1 MFAVNDILQ
10 LTPAGVEKFKAKF
23 DADDEFFVS
32 RVIDESTEYAQYFV
46 ITNLTQMKSKVEPQ
60 KPLAL
65 TMNHAHRLF
74 KQSLDDDG
82 CGLFHMHDERSCI
95 SDEKLSIECP
105 KWLEKREAS
114 WSVIEQLQSDEQ
126 ILKYLQGMLA
136 HQITEHAADL
146 NVNEKAI
153 RRALNR
159 YISNGCRKNALL
171 PIAYSNVGNGKRVYK
186 TKPGAKGRLLP
197 ALRTRMIEPSDIVK
211 VQRLAARNCVDK
223 KDGKFCLK
231 HLHILFL
238 KEHCSNQ
245 VVVERGGETHFELA
259 VDESKKINYQQFKRL
274 FNKAFDPQ
282 QQQVLKIGKSA
293 YENNRK
299 DMTGSA
305 FEGATRAGQ
314 LCESDSTE
322 LPLYV
327 AYPLNKEKT
336 EAAGKPTLCIVVC
349 VRTQMVMGYSLG
361 FSSPK
366 WISVAEALVNC
377 AQNKQEYA
385 KQYNVHIDDEHW
397 PSQHLPLSIRLDNGG
412 ENTPKQFTVVL
423 KEDLGIAIAD
433 YCPPAKGAGKGTVE
447 HLIDII
453 QSFLANIPG
462 AVEKGRDAGIQH
474 PSQRAVL
481 LIEDVHRLIIRAICI
496 HNTLNFR
503 ERLLT
508 VEMAMN
514 EVIPA
519 PSAMWTHLVNDEL
532 IGRFRMSQKQLP
544 KLVYALMPKLTAT
557 VHRNAISLKGL
568 GYYSDWAEKQ
578 GWFAKATGARFKID
592 VISLGG
598 TVDTIYFKDEA
609 GELQPLSLKK
619 EYEMYEGMTELQAE
633 YQLNQIKENRKEL
646 DHKKENA
653 LVNFEHE
660 VEQAV
665 EHRLSNDFKDAP
677 PNTQKTIQGGI
688 AVRKAIMIEGEQQ
701 LKAEKLANLIQVSS
715 VSKVANELLDNEDD
729 DDYEGVY

>member
-10 LTPAGVEKFKAKF
+10 LTPMGVEKFKAQF
-23 DADDEFFVS
+23 GAGDEFFVS
-32 RVIDESTEYAQYFV
+32 KVINESTEYAQYFV

-65 TMNHAHRLF
+65 STNHAHTLF
-74 KQSLDDDG
+74 KQLLDDDG
-82 CGLFHMHDERSCI
+82 CGLFYLHDERSRV
-95 SDEKLSIECP
+95 SDEQ
-105 KWLEKREAS
+105 LEVESPNWIKKREAS
-114 WSVIEQLQSDEQ
+114 WSVIEQFQSDEQ

-136 HQITEHAADL
+136 RQITQHAADL

-171 PIAYSNVGNGKRVYK
+171 PIAYANVGNSKRVYK
-186 TKPGAKGRLLP
+186 TKPGPKGSLLP
-197 ALRTRMIEPSDIVK
+197 TLRTRMIEPSDIVK
-211 VQRLAARNCVDK
+211 VQRLALRNCVDK

-231 HLHILFL
+231 RLHILFL
-238 KEHCSNQ
+238 KEYCSDEI
-245 VVVERGGETHFELA
+245 VVEIAGETHFELA

-299 DMTGSA
+299 DMTGCA

-327 AYPLNKEKT
+327 AYPLNKNKI

-349 VRTQMVMGYSLG
+349 VKTQKVMGYSLG

-377 AQNKQEYA
+377 VQNKKEYA
-385 KQYNVHIDDEHW
+385 KQYNVHIDDDDW
-397 PSQHLPLSIRLDNGG
+397 SCQHLPLSIRLDNGG
-412 ENTPKQFTVVL
+412 ENTPKQFSTVL
-423 KEDLGIAIAD
+423 EEDLGLSIVD
-433 YCPPAKGAGKGTVE
+433 YCPPANGAGKGTVE
-447 HLIDII
+447 HILHII
-453 QSFLANIPG
+453 QGFLSNITG
-462 AVEKGRDAGIQH
+462 SVEKKRDAGIQH
-474 PSQRAVL
+474 ASQRAVL

-496 HNTLNFR
+496 HNTMNSR

-508 VEMAMN
+508 TEMAMSD
-514 EVIPA
+514 VIQT
-519 PSAMWTHLVNDEL
+519 PSAMWSHLINDEL
-532 IGRFRMSQKQLP
+532 LGRPRMSQKRLP
-544 KLVYALMPKLTAT
+544 ELVYLLMPKLKAT
-557 VHRNAISLKGL
+557 VHRNEISLKGL
-568 GYYSDWAEKQ
+568 GYFSDWAEKK

-619 EYEMYEGMTELQAE
+619 EYQRYEGMTELQAK
-633 YQLNQIKENRKEL
+633 YQLNLIKENRKEL
-646 DHKKENA
+646 EHKKENA

-665 EHRLSNDFKDAP
+665 EHRLNNDFKDAP
-677 PNTQKTIQGGI
+677 PNTQKTIQSGI
-688 AVRKAIMIEGEQQ
+688 AERKAIMIEDEQRI
-701 LKAEKLANLIQVSS
+701 KAEQLFKTMQANSEFKVSS
-715 VSKVANELLDNEDD
+715 EQLNDD
-729 DDYEGVY
+729 EDYEDIY

>member
-10 LTPAGVEKFKAKF
+10 LTPAGVENFKAQF
-23 DADDEFFVS
+23 GADDEFFVS
-32 RVIDESTEYAQYFV
+32 KVIDESTEYAQYFV

-65 TMNHAHRLF
+65 TINHAHSFF

-82 CGLFHMHDERSCI
+82 CGLFYLHDERSRV
-95 SDEKLSIECP
+95 SDEQ
-105 KWLEKREAS
+105 LEVDSPNWIKKREAS
-114 WSVIEQLQSDEQ
+114 WSVIEKFQSDEQ

-136 HQITEHAADL
+136 RQITEHAAYL

-171 PIAYSNVGNGKRVYK
+171 PIAYANVGNVRRVYK
-186 TKPGAKGRLLP
+186 TKPGPKGSLLP
-197 ALRTRMIEPSDIVK
+197 TLRTRMIEPSDMIK
-211 VQRLAARNCVDK
+211 VQRLAVRNCVDK

-231 HLHILFL
+231 RLHILFL
-238 KEHCSNQ
+238 KEHCSTE
-245 VVVERGGETHFELA
+245 VVVERDGETHFELA

-305 FEGATRAGQ
+305 FEGVTHAGQ

-327 AYPLNKEKT
+327 AYPLNKDKI

-377 AQNKQEYA
+377 VQNKKEHA
-385 KQYNVHIDDEHW
+385 KQYNVHIDDDW

-412 ENTPKQFTVVL
+412 ENTPKQFSIVL
-423 KEDLGIAIAD
+423 EEGLGLSIVD
-433 YCPPAKGAGKGTVE
+433 YCPPANGAGKGTVE
-447 HLIDII
+447 HILHII
-453 QSFLANIPG
+453 QGFISNITG
-462 AVEKGRDAGIQH
+462 SVEKKRDAGIQH
-474 PSQRAVL
+474 ASQRAVL

-496 HNTLNFR
+496 HNTMNSR

-508 VEMAMN
+508 TEMAMK
-514 EVIPA
+514 EVIQT
-519 PSAMWTHLVNDEL
+519 PSAMWTHLINDEL
-532 IGRFRMSQKQLP
+532 LGRPRMSQKRIP
-544 KLVYALMPKLTAT
+544 ELVYLLMPKLKAT
-557 VHRNAISLKGL
+557 VHRNEISLKGL
-568 GYYSDWAEKQ
+568 GYFSDWAEKK

-633 YQLNQIKENRKEL
+633 YQLNQIKEKCKEL
-646 DHKKENA
+646 EHKKESA

-665 EHRLSNDFKDAP
+665 EHRLNNEFKDAP

-688 AVRKAIMIEGEQQ
+688 AERKAIMIENEQQ
-701 LKAEKLANLIQVSS
+701 IKAEKLANLMQVSS
-715 VSKVANELLDNEDD
+715 VSKVANEKLDSEDD
-729 DDYEGVY
+729 DYYEDVY